1 MNKTFVLLL
10 IISVWGTAVVDCES
24 VADGPLSNQEEKK
37 ITDSLTATQQH
48 TPNMVEHE
56 QQPHHEVAQEEE
68 EAMMIQQN
76 LIEDLQQ
83 DIETLLQEN
92 ARLSAQL
99 SNYQTAMDKIVNDLA
114 QKQQDTVND
123 DDATPKIQGGE
134 KKSKYEECMGVCAAR
149 KKICKRA
156 RYLFCD
162 DSYERCKKNCNIHK
176 GDDPAEPG
184 EIEPAT

>member
-10 IISVWGTAVVDCES
+10 IISAWGTAV
-24 VADGPLSNQEEKK
+24 ANQEEKK
-37 ITDSLTATQQH
+37 ITDSTATQQH
-48 TPNMVEHE
+48 TE
-56 QQPHHEVAQEEE
+56 QPHHAVAQEE
-68 EAMMIQQN
+68 AMIQQN

-83 DIETLLQEN
+83 DIENLLQEN

-99 SNYQTAMDKIVNDLA
+99 SNCQTVMDKIVNDLA
-114 QKQQDTVND
+114 QKQDTVND
-123 DDATPKIQGGE
+123 ATPEIQGE

-149 KKICKRA
+149 KKICKMA

-162 DSYERCKKNCNIHK
+162 DSYDRCKKNCNIHK

-184 EIEPAT
+184 ETEPAT